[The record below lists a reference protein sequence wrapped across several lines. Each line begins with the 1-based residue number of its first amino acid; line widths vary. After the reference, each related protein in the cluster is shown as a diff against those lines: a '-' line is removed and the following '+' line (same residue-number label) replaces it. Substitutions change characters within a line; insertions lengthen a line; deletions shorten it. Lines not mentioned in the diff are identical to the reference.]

1 MIVFTFAALICSV
14 IIIHCIQTKVVF
26 RKLINKFLTNN
37 NLKIIMSMSLKI
49 FKDKYKG
56 KICLEYN

>member
-1 MIVFTFAALICSV
+1 MIVFTFVALISSV

-26 RKLINKFLTNN
+26 RKLEFLTNN
-37 NLKIIMSMSLKI
+37 NLKIIMSMNLKV

>member
-1 MIVFTFAALICSV
+1 MIVFTFVALICSV

-26 RKLINKFLTNN
+26 RKLKFLTNN